1 MGLKI
6 EAKSITNRWCTAF
19 PLFQPYLT
27 TVYIQDSRKIYW
39 KLCIEITEIIIVIQ
53 KENKFTKN
61 IHYQSISSF
70 LDRTAQW
77 ILISRVSLG
86 IVLSRRI
93 LLFRLNNYDPLLN
106 STSSY
111 FASVVLKSVLLS
123 EYTALNFNSISY

>member
-19 PLFQPYLT
+19 PLFKPYLT